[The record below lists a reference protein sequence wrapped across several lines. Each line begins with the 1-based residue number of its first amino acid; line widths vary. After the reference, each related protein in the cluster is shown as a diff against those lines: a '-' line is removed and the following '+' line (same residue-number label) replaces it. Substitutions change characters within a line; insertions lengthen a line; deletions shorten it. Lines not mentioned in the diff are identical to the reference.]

1 MRAAKLPN
9 LNGLYGGKP
18 CNTTDGKE
26 LTKYAAE
33 EYNPKKWYGTYEDIV
48 KEGHCDLK
56 LCSLD
61 RHEPKP
67 GQPETNGS
75 EPGCKKDGGCML
87 SLSHFHFHTFTFTLS
102 VSLFHTFTFILFT
115 FTHSISL
122 SYFNT
127 FTFML
132 SLSHIYSH
140 SFTFTPSLSHFQT
153 AACSASTRRKLFST
167 SSLQVLNC
175 CSHC

>member
-1 MRAAKLPN
+1 MQETWRVAKLPN

-102 VSLFHTFTFILFT
+102 VSHFQLHTFSFTLSVSHFQFHTFSFTLSFSHVHFHTFTFTL
-115 FTHSISL
+115 
-122 SYFNT
+122 
-127 FTFML
+127 
-132 SLSHIYSH
+132 
-140 SFTFTPSLSHFQT
+140 
-153 AACSASTRRKLFST
+153 
-167 SSLQVLNC
+167 
-175 CSHC
+175 

>member
-1 MRAAKLPN
+1 MGKRYENVMKQDLRKIYELTTQETYRVAKLPN
-9 LNGLYGGKP
+9 LNGLYGGKA

-87 SLSHFHFHTFTFTLS
+87 SLSHFH
-102 VSLFHTFTFILFT
+102 
-115 FTHSISL
+115 
-122 SYFNT
+122 
-127 FTFML
+127 
-132 SLSHIYSH
+132 
-140 SFTFTPSLSHFQT
+140 
-153 AACSASTRRKLFST
+153 
-167 SSLQVLNC
+167 
-175 CSHC
+175 